1 MTPLPPHTEV
11 AARLTSVSHAYG
23 KVVALQDVTLSL
35 PAGQMIGLLGPDGV
49 GKSTL
54 MGLVAGAKR
63 LQSGQIETLGGD
75 MSNARHRT
83 QIGRRIAFM
92 PQGLGRNLYHDL
104 SLLENLEFFGKLFGL
119 DAPERKARITRLT
132 RATGLYPFLDRPAGK
147 LSGGMKQKVGLCAAL
162 IHDPDFLLLDEPT
175 TGVDPLSRRQFW
187 DLIDNIRADRPQMSV
202 LVSTAYMQEAAL
214 FDHLIAMNDG
224 RVLAQASPADLMLQT
239 GTGTVEA
246 AYVALLNDDV
256 SQQDSGA
263 PAEAFAKAATKTS
276 AAAPPDAAPLPA
288 DAEPAIRARNLTR
301 RFGDFVAV
309 DNVSFDIAK
318 GEIFG
323 FLGSNGCGK
332 TTTMKMLTGLL
343 PASDGEAWIFG
354 KPVDAQDITN
364 RNRVGFM
371 SQSFSLYGEL
381 SVRENLVLHARLFHL
396 GAAKTKQRM
405 DELVPRF
412 GLGPHLDQRASELP
426 LGLRQ
431 RLSLAVAVIHEPEIL
446 ILDEPTS
453 GVDPQARDAFWDLL
467 LELARRDGVTIFI
480 STHFMDE
487 GMRCDRISLMH
498 AGQVLVTGEPQKLIE
513 KRGMDSL
520 EEAFI
525 AYISDVLPPEDA
537 VDEGLLT
544 STEKTDTDI
553 RESGFSLR
561 RLLAFTSREAMQVR
575 RDPVRL
581 AFSFI
586 GSAILLLVM
595 SFGISQEVR
604 SIPYAAFDLD
614 QSPESRAY
622 LSAFGET
629 GWFEKHTPIRSA
641 EELDRRM
648 ISGELALALQIPPG
662 FGRSLRRG
670 ETAQI
675 AAQID
680 GTDTQRAGTVESYV
694 SGAHTHVLTQG
705 FNGALALNIIAVP
718 RSPDAMP
725 LAQLIPRFRYNPAM
739 ESLPAIGPSIPPLLL
754 LLFPAILMAVSVARE
769 KEIGTIT
776 NFYVTPTSRF
786 EFLVGKQLVYIAITL
801 LNFAIMTALVVTVL
815 GVPLRGDPLALV
827 FGALLYAVA
836 ATGYGL
842 IVSTLASTQ
851 VTAVFAAAILSV
863 MPTLQFSGMITP
875 VSSLEGAARIVG
887 TLWPTTWYM
896 GVSVGVFTKGLG
908 LAELSGHIARLALFG
923 PILTGIAVL
932 ALRKQE
938 K

>member
-1 MTPLPPHTEV
+1 MTPVPNHTQV

-23 KVVALQDVTLSL
+23 KVMALQDVTLNL
-35 PAGQMIGLLGPDGV
+35 PAGKMVGLLGPDGV

-63 LQSGQIETLGGD
+63 LQSGQIETLDGD
-75 MSNARHRT
+75 MTNARHRKK
-83 QIGRRIAFM
+83 IGHRLAFM

-104 SLLENLEFFGKLFGL
+104 SLLDNLEFFGKLFGL
-119 DAPERKARITRLT
+119 DAAERKSRITRLT

-187 DLIDNIRADRPQMSV
+187 DLINKFRADRPQMSV
-202 LVSTAYMQEAAL
+202 LVSTAYMEEAAL
-214 FDHLIAMNDG
+214 FDHLVAMNGG
-224 RVLAQASPADLMLQT
+224 RVLAQASPADLMAQT
-239 GTGTVEA
+239 GTDTVEA
-246 AYVALLNDDV
+246 AYVSLLTDDAPLNEAAKPIP
-256 SQQDSGA
+256 A
-263 PAEAFAKAATKTS
+263 PAAAK
-276 AAAPPDAAPLPA
+276 PVPA
-288 DAEPAIRARNLTR
+288 GTEPAIRARNLTR

-309 DNVSFDIAK
+309 NSVNFDIAK

-343 PASDGEAWIFG
+343 PASEGEAWIFG
-354 KPVDAQDITN
+354 NPVDAQDIST

-381 SVRENLVLHARLFHL
+381 TVRENLVLHARLFHL
-396 GAAKTKQRM
+396 GAAKTRQRM

-412 GLGPHLDQRASELP
+412 GLDPYMDQRASELP

-498 AGQVLVTGEPQKLIE
+498 AGQVLVTDEPDKLLE
-513 KRGMDSL
+513 RRGVENL

-525 AYISDVLPPEDA
+525 AYISDVLPPEDTSN
-537 VDEGLLT
+537 EGLL
-544 STEKTDTDI
+544 SRAEGTDTKTV
-553 RESGFSLR
+553 ESGFSLR
-561 RLLAFTSREAMQVR
+561 RLLAYTSREAMQVR

-586 GSAILLLVM
+586 GSAILLLIM

-604 SIPYAAFDLD
+604 SIPYAVYDLD

-622 LSAFGET
+622 LSAFGDT
-629 GWFEKHTPIRSA
+629 GWFEKHSPILSA
-641 EELDRRM
+641 DELDQRM
-648 ISGELALALQIPPG
+648 KSGELAMVLQIPPA

-670 ETAQI
+670 GTAQI
-675 AAQID
+675 SARID

-694 SGAHTHVLTQG
+694 SGAHSHVLTQG
-705 FNGALALNIIAVP
+705 FGGALALDVIATP
-718 RSPDAMP
+718 RKPDAKP
-725 LAQLIPRFRYNPAM
+725 PAQLLPRFRYNPAM

-776 NFYVTPTSRF
+776 NFYVTPTSRV
-786 EFLVGKQLVYIAITL
+786 EFLVGKQLVYIGITL
-801 LNFAIMTALVVTVL
+801 LNFAILTALVVAVL

-863 MPTLQFSGMITP
+863 MPTLQFSGMVTP
-875 VSSLEGAARIVG
+875 VSSLEGAAHIMG

-908 LAELSGHIARLALFG
+908 LAELSGHLARLALFG

>member
-1 MTPLPPHTEV
+1 M
-11 AARLTSVSHAYG
+11 
-23 KVVALQDVTLSL
+23 ALQDVTLTL
-35 PAGQMIGLLGPDGV
+35 PAGKMVGLLGPDGV

-63 LQSGQIETLGGD
+63 LQSGRIETLGGD

-83 QIGRRIAFM
+83 QIGRRLAFM

-119 DAPERKARITRLT
+119 DAAERKSRITRLT

-187 DLIDNIRADRPQMSV
+187 DLIGNIRADRPQMSV
-202 LVSTAYMQEAAL
+202 LVSTAYMEEAAL
-214 FDHLIAMNDG
+214 FDHLVAMNGG
-224 RVLAQASPADLMLQT
+224 RVLAQASPADLMAQT
-239 GTGTVEA
+239 GTDTVEA
-246 AYVALLNDDV
+246 AYVSLLTADEP
-256 SQQDSGA
+256 QDQAAKPAIA
-263 PAEAFAKAATKTS
+263 PPAATT
-276 AAAPPDAAPLPA
+276 LPA

-301 RFGDFVAV
+301 RFGDFTAV

-354 KPVDAQDITN
+354 KPVDAQDIST

-381 SVRENLVLHARLFHL
+381 TVRENLVLHARLFHL
-396 GAAKTKQRM
+396 GGAKTRQRM

-412 GLGPHLDQRASELP
+412 GLGPYMDQRASELP

-453 GVDPQARDAFWDLL
+453 GVDPQARDAFWNLL

-498 AGQVLVTGEPQKLIE
+498 AGQVLVTDEPHKLIE
-513 KRGMDSL
+513 KRGAQNL

-525 AYISDVLPPEDA
+525 AYISDVLPPEDTS
-537 VDEGLLT
+537 DEGLLN
-544 STEKTDTDI
+544 SAEDTDRKT

-561 RLLAFTSREAMQVR
+561 RLLAYTSREAMQVR

-586 GSAILLLVM
+586 GSAILLLIM

-604 SIPYAAFDLD
+604 SIPYAVYDLD
-614 QSPESRAY
+614 QTPESRAY
-622 LSAFGET
+622 LSTFGDT
-629 GWFEKHTPIRSA
+629 GWFEKHAPILSA
-641 EELDRRM
+641 DELDERM
-648 ISGELALALQIPPG
+648 KSGELALALQIPPD

-670 ETAQI
+670 ETAQV
-675 AAQID
+675 AARID

-694 SGAHTHVLTQG
+694 SGAHNSVLTQG
-705 FNGALALNIIAVP
+705 FDGALALDVIAVP
-718 RSPDAMP
+718 RSPDAIP
-725 LAQLIPRFRYNPAM
+725 PAQLAPRFRYNPAM

-776 NFYVTPTSRF
+776 NFYVTPTSRI
-786 EFLVGKQLVYIAITL
+786 EFLVGKQLVYIGITL

-842 IVSTLASTQ
+842 IVSTLAKTQ

-875 VSSLEGAARIVG
+875 VSSLEGAAHVMG
-887 TLWPTTWYM
+887 MMWPTTWYM

-923 PILTGIAVL
+923 PVLTGIAVL

>member
-1 MTPLPPHTEV
+1 MQ
-11 AARLTSVSHAYG
+11 AAAQLTSVSHAYG
-23 KVVALQDVTLSL
+23 KVMALQDVTLTL
-35 PAGQMIGLLGPDGV
+35 PAGKMVGLLGPDGV

-54 MGLVAGAKR
+54 MGLVAGAKL
-63 LQSGQIETLGGD
+63 LQSGAIETLGGD
-75 MSNARHRT
+75 MSNPRHRT
-83 QIGRRIAFM
+83 RIGSRLAFM

-119 DAPERKARITRLT
+119 DATERKSRITRLT

-202 LVSTAYMQEAAL
+202 LVSTAYMEEAAL
-214 FDHLIAMNDG
+214 FDHLVAMNDG
-224 RVLAQASPADLMLQT
+224 RVLAQASPADLMAQT
-239 GTGTVEA
+239 GTDTVEA
-246 AYVALLNDDV
+246 AYVSLLTEDTP
-256 SQQDSGA
+256 QDEAAKPAVA
-263 PAEAFAKAATKTS
+263 PPAAT
-276 AAAPPDAAPLPA
+276 PLPA
-288 DAEPAIRARNLTR
+288 GAEPAIRARNLTR
-301 RFGDFVAV
+301 RFGDFTAV

-343 PASDGEAWIFG
+343 PASEGEAWIFG
-354 KPVDAQDITN
+354 NPVDAQDIST

-381 SVRENLVLHARLFHL
+381 TVRENLVLHARLFHL
-396 GAAKTKQRM
+396 GAAKTKRRM

-412 GLGPHLDQRASELP
+412 GLGPYMDQRASELP

-498 AGQVLVTGEPQKLIE
+498 AGQVLVTDEPQKLIE
-513 KRGMDSL
+513 KRGAENL

-525 AYISDVLPPEDA
+525 AYITDVLPPEDTS
-537 VDEGLLT
+537 DEGLLN
-544 STEKTDTDI
+544 SAEDSENKAP
-553 RESGFSLR
+553 ESGFSLR
-561 RLLAFTSREAMQVR
+561 RLLAYSSREAMQVR

-586 GSAILLLVM
+586 GSAILLLIM

-604 SIPYAAFDLD
+604 SIPYAVYDLD
-614 QSPESRAY
+614 QTPESRAY
-622 LSAFGET
+622 LSTFGDT
-629 GWFEKHTPIRSA
+629 GWFEKHTPIYSA
-641 EELDRRM
+641 DELDQRM
-648 ISGELALALQIPPG
+648 KSGELALALQIPPD

-670 ETAQI
+670 ETAQVS
-675 AAQID
+675 ARID

-694 SGAHTHVLTQG
+694 SGAHGHVLAQG
-705 FNGALALNIIAVP
+705 FDGALALDVIAVP
-718 RSPDAMP
+718 RSPDAKLP
-725 LAQLIPRFRYNPAM
+725 AQLVPRFRYNPAM

-776 NFYVTPTSRF
+776 NFYVTPTSRI
-786 EFLVGKQLVYIAITL
+786 EFLVGKQLVYIGITL

-815 GVPLRGDPLALV
+815 GVPLRGDPMALV

-842 IVSTLASTQ
+842 IVSTLAKTQ

-875 VSSLEGAARIVG
+875 VSSLEGAAHIMG

>member
-1 MTPLPPHTEV
+1 LTQPPSRTQ
-11 AARLTSVSHAYG
+11 AAAELTSVSHAYG
-23 KVVALQDVTLSL
+23 KVMALQDVTLTL
-35 PAGQMIGLLGPDGV
+35 PAGKMVGLLGPDGV

-63 LQSGQIETLGGD
+63 LQSGAIETLGGD

-83 QIGRRIAFM
+83 QIGRRLAFM

-119 DAPERKARITRLT
+119 DAAERKSRITRLT

-187 DLIDNIRADRPQMSV
+187 DLIDSIRADRPQMSV
-202 LVSTAYMQEAAL
+202 LVSTAYMEEAAL
-214 FDHLIAMNDG
+214 FDHLVAMNDG
-224 RVLAQASPADLMLQT
+224 RVLAQASPADLMAQT
-239 GTGTVEA
+239 GTDTVEA
-246 AYVALLNDDV
+246 AYVSLLTADEP
-256 SQQDSGA
+256 QDQAAKPAHA
-263 PAEAFAKAATKTS
+263 PPAATT
-276 AAAPPDAAPLPA
+276 LPA

-301 RFGDFVAV
+301 RFGDFTAV

-354 KPVDAQDITN
+354 KPVDAQDIST

-381 SVRENLVLHARLFHL
+381 TVRENLVLHARLFHL
-396 GAAKTKQRM
+396 GAAKTKRRM

-412 GLGPHLDQRASELP
+412 GLGPYMDQRASELP

-498 AGQVLVTGEPQKLIE
+498 AGQVLVTDEPHKLIE
-513 KRGMDSL
+513 KRGAQNL

-525 AYISDVLPPEDA
+525 AYISDVLPPEDTS
-537 VDEGLLT
+537 DEGLLN
-544 STEKTDTDI
+544 SAEDTDRKT

-561 RLLAFTSREAMQVR
+561 RLLAYTSREAMQVR

-586 GSAILLLVM
+586 GSAILLLIM

-604 SIPYAAFDLD
+604 SIPYAVYDLD
-614 QSPESRAY
+614 QTPESRAY
-622 LSAFGET
+622 LSGFGDT
-629 GWFEKHTPIRSA
+629 GWFEKHAPILSA
-641 EELDRRM
+641 DELDERM
-648 ISGELALALQIPPG
+648 KSGELALALQIPPD

-670 ETAQI
+670 ETAQV
-675 AAQID
+675 AARID

-694 SGAHTHVLTQG
+694 SGAHNSVLTQG
-705 FNGALALNIIAVP
+705 FDGALALDVIAVP

-725 LAQLIPRFRYNPAM
+725 PAQLVPRFRYNPAM

-776 NFYVTPTSRF
+776 NFYVTPTSRI
-786 EFLVGKQLVYIAITL
+786 EFLVGKQLVYIGITL

-842 IVSTLASTQ
+842 IVSTLAKTQ

-875 VSSLEGAARIVG
+875 VSSLEGAAHVMG
-887 TLWPTTWYM
+887 MMWPTTWYM

-923 PILTGIAVL
+923 PVLTGIAVL